1 MIDQFFTAVEEI
13 EYDWQLPYQNVIF
26 EEDDDRLEQ
35 IVEKWDLDQLR
46 LSAVL
51 R

>member
-1 MIDQFFTAVEEI
+1 VSYSFVSVSKQMIDQFFTAVEEI

-35 IVEKWDLDQLR
+35 IVEK
-46 LSAVL
+46 
-51 R
+51 